1 MGRNAEPARR
11 FGALAAASVYL
22 PASRRANARLEAQW
36 PFTAGACIPTA
47 AMRTIKLTVSYD
59 GTDYVG
65 WQRQARG
72 RSIQGELERAFAE
85 IEGRPVRVAG
95 AGRTDAGVHAL
106 GQVASVQLAH
116 RVETS
121 VLVRAINAKLPPDI
135 RLLAAET
142 VEADFHARYAA
153 RKKTYRYNL
162 TTGPVASPF
171 TLRYAWHVRE
181 PVDLDAMR
189 EAAARLQGCRDFAAF
204 QAAGTEVAST
214 VRTVHSVAIG
224 SGTGA
229 LPTRTAV
236 PLPALAI
243 EVVGDGFLRHMVR
256 IMVGTMVEV
265 GAGRVEAAAV
275 TGIAASR
282 ARERAG
288 PTAPPQGLFL
298 VAVDY

>member
-1 MGRNAEPARR
+1 
-11 FGALAAASVYL
+11 
-22 PASRRANARLEAQW
+22 
-36 PFTAGACIPTA
+36 
-47 AMRTIKLTVSYD
+47 MRTIKLTVSYD

-85 IEGRPVRVAG
+85 IEGRPVRVVG

-106 GQVASVQLAH
+106 GQVAGVRLVH
-116 RVETS
+116 GIGTS
-121 VLVRAINAKLPPDI
+121 VLVRALNAKLPPDI

-142 VEADFHARYAA
+142 AAADFHARYAA
-153 RKKTYRYNL
+153 RTKTYRYNL

-171 TLRYAWHVRE
+171 TLRYVWHVRE
-181 PVDLDAMR
+181 ALDLEAMR
-189 EAAARLQGCRDFAAF
+189 EAAARLQGRRDFAAF

-214 VRTVHSVAIG
+214 VRTVRSVAIG
-224 SGTGA
+224 SGAGA
-229 LPTRTAV
+229 LPTRPAV
-236 PLPALAI
+236 AQPALTI
-243 EVVGDGFLRHMVR
+243 DVVGDGFLRHMVR

-265 GAGRVEAAAV
+265 GSGRVEAAAV
-275 TGIAASR
+275 SGIVASR
-282 ARERAG
+282 TRERAG

>member
-1 MGRNAEPARR
+1 
-11 FGALAAASVYL
+11 LL
-22 PASRRANARLEAQW
+22 ASRRANARLEAQW

-116 RVETS
+116 RIETS
-121 VLVRAINAKLPPDI
+121 ALVRAINAKLPPDI
-135 RLLAAET
+135 RLLVAET

-153 RKKTYRYNL
+153 RTKTYRYNL

-189 EAAARLQGCRDFAAF
+189 EAAARLQGCQDFAAF

-224 SGTGA
+224 SGAGA
-229 LPTRTAV
+229 LPTRTTV
-236 PLPALAI
+236 LLPALAI

-265 GAGRVEAAAV
+265 GAGRVEAEAV
-275 TGIAASR
+275 SGIVASR
-282 ARERAG
+282 TRERAG
-288 PTAPPQGLFL
+288 PTAPAQGLFL
-298 VAVDY
+298 VAVNY

>member
-1 MGRNAEPARR
+1 
-11 FGALAAASVYL
+11 
-22 PASRRANARLEAQW
+22 
-36 PFTAGACIPTA
+36 
-47 AMRTIKLTVSYD
+47 MRTIKLTVAYD

-116 RVETS
+116 RIETS

-181 PVDLDAMR
+181 PLDLDAMR
-189 EAAARLQGCRDFAAF
+189 EAAARLQGRRDFAAF

-214 VRTVHSVAIG
+214 VRTVRSVAIG
-224 SGTGA
+224 SGAGALPAERERAESAVEYDVAIASGPDA
-229 LPTRTAV
+229 LPTRTPV
-236 PLPALAI
+236 PPPALAI

-265 GAGRVEAAAV
+265 GAGRIAAAAV
-275 TGIAASR
+275 SGIAASR
-282 ARERAG
+282 TRERAG